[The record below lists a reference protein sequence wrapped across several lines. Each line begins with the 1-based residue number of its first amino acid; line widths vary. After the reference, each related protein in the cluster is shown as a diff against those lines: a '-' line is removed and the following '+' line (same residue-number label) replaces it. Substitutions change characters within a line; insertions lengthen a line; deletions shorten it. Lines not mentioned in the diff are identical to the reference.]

1 MLVANGG
8 YQSLSDGN
16 ERSTFRASVSERVLR
31 GTHEIRLT
39 GIVDGLGFTESRST
53 YFTPSSFWRFDA
65 GPEWRGWLAMPRF
78 FGDRERWLSAGYFF
92 GVDDR
97 SVRYHT
103 MRAGLSYELTG
114 GLAFVVDAQATR
126 SSVYNAGRVSI
137 GLRLKQVAT
146 PEP

>member
-1 MLVANGG
+1 
-8 YQSLSDGN
+8 
-16 ERSTFRASVSERVLR
+16 VSERVLR
-31 GTHEIRLT
+31 GTHEIHLT